1 MERKHKDCDRHWSIA
16 RHRRGPRPGVSGA
29 RLQRCRNVAERD
41 EIEGVLR
48 FAHPALIDGD
58 IGRVET
64 AQNVAEAALNNFS
77 SIDAVIANAGIFSAK
92 RFTDYTPEDLGVF
105 VSTGLAGFIYIT
117 QLAVRQMQVQKSS
130 GSVVAITAALVEN
143 PIAGVP
149 VFSLSRRNQCE
160 ALIP

>member
-1 MERKHKDCDRHWSIA
+1 M
-16 RHRRGPRPGVSGA
+16 
-29 RLQRCRNVAERD
+29 
-41 EIEGVLR
+41 
-48 FAHPALIDGD
+48 AHLALIDGD

-64 AQNVAEAALNNFS
+64 AQNVAEAVLNNFS